1 MENRACFSS
10 IVVSN
15 RHFQHLAG
23 LDKNQTLQKLA
34 VKYWTIRRGRFLFR
48 WLKKHVKTS
57 LNGLN
62 GNRRFSRL
70 PPFMMNSSQS
80 KQRIKW
86 YQNSP
91 GNKFVRAGVLLFAR
105 VSSHSFSPLFFLPF
119 HSYFFFFFF
128 FILELYHHNNAREIG
143 PLWWCSSAGL
153 FFNPSEFPLF
163 FFGWYT
169 YFCTLL
175 YASSHSCSIYN
186 WRYPVTRKIMTK
198 ILCYCYQE

>member
-10 IVVSN
+10 IVISN
-15 RHFQHLAG
+15 RHFQHLAD
-23 LDKNQTLQKLA
+23 LDKNETLQKLA
-34 VKYWTIRRGRFLFR
+34 VKYWTILRGRFLFR
-48 WLKKHVKTS
+48 SLKKHVKTR

-91 GNKFVRAGVLLFAR
+91 GNKFVHAGVLLFAR
-105 VSSHSFSPLFFLPF
+105 VSSHSFSPLFLLPF

-128 FILELYHHNNAREIG
+128 FWFSNSIAITMLVKSGHCDDVHPPGYFLTRR
-143 PLWWCSSAGL
+143 S
-153 FFNPSEFPLF
+153 FLF
-163 FFGWYT
+163 FFCLIYV
-169 YFCTLL
+169 LL
-175 YASSHSCSIYN
+175 YVII
-186 WRYPVTRKIMTK
+186 R
-198 ILCYCYQE
+198 

>member
-1 MENRACFSS
+1 M
-10 IVVSN
+10 
-15 RHFQHLAG
+15 
-23 LDKNQTLQKLA
+23 
-34 VKYWTIRRGRFLFR
+34 
-48 WLKKHVKTS
+48 KTS

-128 FILELYHHNNAREIG
+128 
-143 PLWWCSSAGL
+143 L
-153 FFNPSEFPLF
+153 FSNSITITMLVKSGHCDDVHPPGYFLTRRSFLF
-163 FFGWYT
+163 FFLFDIRTFVRYYT
-169 YFCTLL
+169 LAIIRAVYIIDDIRL
-175 YASSHSCSIYN
+175 
-186 WRYPVTRKIMTK
+186 RVK
-198 ILCYCYQE
+198 